1 MKKLYQIGQIAI
13 FSTCTATF
21 HNLTTVS
28 VSVSVYL
35 FCHLHILHIIQNK
48 ARRHKKSSAY
58 RHVPPVKKKYIL
70 LEIYKGEP
78 NNLATVLNLF
88 SFFFFSFFFFF
99 KKRTRAKPIHKLQ
112 ADKRKKKKK
121 IHVITLTVCNHANR
135 NDFNL
140 EENKETLEELRMSS
154 FTELKSLGPWNR
166 IENLPIF
173 VLQ

>member
-1 MKKLYQIGQIAI
+1 M
-13 FSTCTATF
+13 
-21 HNLTTVS
+21 
-28 VSVSVYL
+28 
-35 FCHLHILHIIQNK
+35 
-48 ARRHKKSSAY
+48 
-58 RHVPPVKKKYIL
+58 PPVEKKYTL

-78 NNLATVLNLF
+78 NNLTTVLNL
-88 SFFFFSFFFFF
+88 FFFFSFFFFF
-99 KKRTRAKPIHKLQ
+99 KAYKSK
-112 ADKRKKKKK
+112 ADTQTASGQKKKK
-121 IHVITLTVCNHANR
+121 IHVITLTVCNHATR

>member
-1 MKKLYQIGQIAI
+1 M
-13 FSTCTATF
+13 
-21 HNLTTVS
+21 
-28 VSVSVYL
+28 
-35 FCHLHILHIIQNK
+35 
-48 ARRHKKSSAY
+48 
-58 RHVPPVKKKYIL
+58 PPVKKKYTL

-78 NNLATVLNLF
+78 NNLTTVLNLF
-88 SFFFFSFFFFF
+88 SFFLFFFSFFFF
-99 KKRTRAKPIHKLQ
+99 KAYKSK
-112 ADKRKKKKK
+112 ADTQTGSGQKKKN
-121 IHVITLTVCNHANR
+121 IHVITLTVCNHSNR